1 MSARPPPRNTCPW
14 ADDNEALD
22 MHTKD
27 LEAAARK
34 REVIGKQADSLQG
47 DGASEDVDLHTR
59 DLEMAA
65 RKRAVL
71 QQQGAALQKARLSL
85 PRETAP
91 LAYSSPRGGQDMV
104 QVGLIMR
111 CIEEGLSGEEMR
123 KMLQQCSNGLLLD
136 PGAATSPPA
145 AFSLAAKR
153 HADMLAT
160 PRIKPGAIDSASSR
174 KAYLDAQSEVV
185 KTKYKNSVG
194 APNLLKM
201 ESSLEQKQLATARSG
216 MPSPQGKD
224 ERAYDSDQSRNAYVS
239 AHTAASVT
247 QAKNTTG
254 PNRIF

>member
-174 KAYLDAQSEVV
+174 KAYLDAQSQVLRRGRAKLAEDGIIARAETAGHSSKRDAVAAGEGRACLRLG
-185 KTKYKNSVG
+185 SV
-194 APNLLKM
+194 AQCLR
-201 ESSLEQKQLATARSG
+201 ERSYSCKRHAG
-216 MPSPQGKD
+216 
-224 ERAYDSDQSRNAYVS
+224 EE
-239 AHTAASVT
+239 HHW
-247 QAKNTTG
+247 AK
-254 PNRIF
+254 